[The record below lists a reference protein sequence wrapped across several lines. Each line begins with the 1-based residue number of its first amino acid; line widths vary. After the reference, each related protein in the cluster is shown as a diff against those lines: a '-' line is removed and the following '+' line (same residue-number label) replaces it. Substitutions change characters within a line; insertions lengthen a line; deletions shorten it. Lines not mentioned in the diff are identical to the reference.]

1 MRIFLSL
8 LLIASLAGCLYSTE
22 ESRMKPKTINGL
34 ELALKA
40 NKASYTPGEPVTLE
54 LTVTNKS
61 KEAFRETFRSAQ
73 IYDFVAKKE
82 ESEVWRWSHD
92 RMFAM
97 MLTEY
102 VLEPQESVIY
112 KVIWNQ
118 KDSDGNSIPSGKYNL
133 VGILKTLPEKQS
145 FPIVIEIKD

>member
-1 MRIFLSL
+1 
-8 LLIASLAGCLYSTE
+8 
-22 ESRMKPKTINGL
+22 MKPKTINGL

-40 NKASYTPGEPVTLE
+40 NKASYTLGEPVTLE
-54 LTVTNKS
+54 LTVTNKG

-73 IYDFVAKKE
+73 IYDFVAKRE

-102 VLEPQESVIY
+102 ALEPQESITY
-112 KVIWNQ
+112 EVIWEQ
-118 KDSDGNSIPSGKYNL
+118 KDSDGNSVPSGKYNL
-133 VGILKTLPEKQS
+133 AGILKTLPERQS
-145 FPIVIEIKD
+145 FSIIIEIKD